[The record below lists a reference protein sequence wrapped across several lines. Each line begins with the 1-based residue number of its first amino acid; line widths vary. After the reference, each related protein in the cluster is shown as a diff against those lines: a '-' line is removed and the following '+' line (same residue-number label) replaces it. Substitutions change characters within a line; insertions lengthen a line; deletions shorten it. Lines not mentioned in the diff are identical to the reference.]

1 MPSSID
7 AALLE
12 ASDPTTSPGRL
23 RQLSEWKRR
32 HERARLRPEVAAN
45 PNADDDLLCAL
56 ASDYPRE
63 VVGNPRFQLLQLSG
77 EAWWEEWDLRSLC
90 SLTLATGN
98 DAPPYL
104 QAAMKSRFEEIHD
117 DYSEY
122 VSIVR
127 RETWCFARSVEI
139 LAGDGEG
146 RAPFDIDFKVEL
158 EVMMEGRNDSACLE
172 IEENAAGFSRDWVS
186 SLLQSLKNEDIESLF
201 EVFCPRSYELDIVV
215 EDEVEDSISISTD
228 NAKIGIKDN
237 SALLHATGE
246 TLFNVHVFYQHDEEA
261 LPSFSDGELQV
272 PVYELINSESEG
284 LSRGSKDDLGVL
296 EPLWGW
302 EPDVLAPE
310 IPKDSWVGWLCNL
323 ITS

>member
-1 MPSSID
+1 MPSFID

-12 ASDPTTSPGRL
+12 ASDPTTSPERL
-23 RQLSEWKRR
+23 RQLSNRKRR
-32 HERARLRPEVAAN
+32 HERDRLRRAVAAN
-45 PNADDDLLCAL
+45 PNADDDLLCGL

-77 EAWWEEWDLRSLC
+77 EAWWKDWGLRSLC
-90 SLTLATGN
+90 SLTLAAGN

-201 EVFCPRSYELDIVV
+201 EVFCPRNYELDIVV
-215 EDEVEDSISISTD
+215 EDEVEDSVSISTA
-228 NAKIGIKDN
+228 NAKIDIKGY
-237 SALLHATGE
+237 SVLLKATGQ
-246 TLFNVHVFYQHDEEA
+246 TLFDVHVFYRHDEEA
-261 LPSFSDGELQV
+261 LPNFSDGELQV
-272 PVYELINSESEG
+272 PVYELINGESKG

-302 EPDVLAPE
+302 EPVFLAPE
-310 IPKDSWVGWLCNL
+310 IPKSSWEKWLSTW
-323 ITS
+323 IKD